1 MKILTSN
8 VEGTWFSPIPTQ
20 LTAEQHVILQSEKE
34 TDAVEKVA
42 LLATAKTNRENP
54 ASSVD
59 AAEAQTVYEFHKPVL
74 KETDT
79 YQLIAVNLNI
89 EGTRKNGII
98 NCRIN
103 GDHKQI
109 RF

>member
-8 VEGTWFSPIPTQ
+8 TEGVWCNPVFIP
-20 LTAEQHVILQSEKE
+20 LTAEEHVILQSEKE
-34 TDAVEKVA
+34 TDAAAKAV
-42 LLATAKTNRENP
+42 LLETTKTNKETP
-54 ASSVD
+54 ASNED
-59 AAEAQTVYEFHKPVL
+59 AAEGQIVYEFHKPIL

-79 YQLIAVNLNI
+79 YQLIAVDLNI
-89 EGTRKNGII
+89 DGTRKNGII

-103 GDHKQI
+103 GEHKQI

>member
-8 VEGTWFSPIPTQ
+8 TEGVWLSPTIVQ
-20 LTAEQHVILQSEKE
+20 LTAEEHVILQSEKE
-34 TDAVEKVA
+34 TDTVAKAA
-42 LLATAKTNRENP
+42 LLETIKTNRETP
-54 ASSVD
+54 ASAED
-59 AAEAQTVYEFHKPVL
+59 ATEGQTIYEFNKPVL

-79 YQLIAVNLNI
+79 YQLISVDLRIDGLN
-89 EGTRKNGII
+89 KNGII
-98 NCRIN
+98 NCRVN